1 MICTLNLKNIIILV
15 LFSDFINYKYVMIMA
30 SEISKM
36 VMETMLTLITTA
48 FAFVA
53 GLAWNEAIQKL
64 IEEFYTAG
72 GAVTGLLIYAVIVT
86 IVAVVVTV
94 LLARIA
100 GKMGIDLDKE

>member
-1 MICTLNLKNIIILV
+1 
-15 LFSDFINYKYVMIMA
+15 MIMA

>member
-15 LFSDFINYKYVMIMA
+15 LFSDFINYKYVIIMA

-36 VMETMLTLITTA
+36 IMETMLTLITTA

-100 GKMGIDLDKE
+100 GKMGINLDKE

>member
-1 MICTLNLKNIIILV
+1 
-15 LFSDFINYKYVMIMA
+15 MA

-36 VMETMLTLITTA
+36 IMETMLTLITTV

-72 GAVTGLLIYAVIVT
+72 GAVTGLLIYAIIVT

-100 GKMGIDLDKE
+100 GKMGIDLDKD

>member
-1 MICTLNLKNIIILV
+1 
-15 LFSDFINYKYVMIMA
+15 MIMA

-36 VMETMLTLITTA
+36 IMETMLTLITTA

-100 GKMGIDLDKE
+100 GKMGIDLDKD

>member
-1 MICTLNLKNIIILV
+1 
-15 LFSDFINYKYVMIMA
+15 MIMA

-36 VMETMLTLITTA
+36 IMETMLTLITTA
-48 FAFVA
+48 FAFVV

-100 GKMGIDLDKE
+100 GKMGIDLDKD

>member
-1 MICTLNLKNIIILV
+1 
-15 LFSDFINYKYVMIMA
+15 MIMA

-36 VMETMLTLITTA
+36 IMETMLTLITTA
-48 FAFVA
+48 FAFVV

-100 GKMGIDLDKE
+100 GKMGINLDKE

>member
-1 MICTLNLKNIIILV
+1 
-15 LFSDFINYKYVMIMA
+15 MIMD

-36 VMETMLTLITTA
+36 IMETMLTLITTA

-100 GKMGIDLDKE
+100 GKIGIDLDKD